1 MEQKTPWHIF
11 FKSFLNHATQDE
23 LAEINDWLG
32 KDVENLKFLE
42 EIYNVFY
49 ISKIL
54 PPPLKPDTKKAW
66 NKVDQKISGNI
77 ALKKPLRLY
86 LRYAVAIAAVVI
98 LGFLIVGVVDNYIE
112 NDRLKNQYTE
122 VITLPGQKTSVVLP
136 DGSKIWMNSAST
148 LKYSANFNKK
158 DREILLSGEAYF
170 DVHKDKN
177 KRFRVKS
184 GTLNVDVY
192 GTSFNI
198 KNYSDEDS
206 QAITVAEGIVGV
218 SSNLREIRRLVKGE
232 QATLNKK
239 SGEIKFSEEDPD
251 FITAWKNNELIFRKT
266 PVEEVMKSIENWYGV
281 KITLD
286 NQMIG
291 SHNYTFKIKTE
302 SLRDVLDLMK
312 VMTPF
317 EYKINGKDIEIKYSN

>member
-23 LAEINDWLG
+23 LAEINDWLE

-42 EIYNVFY
+42 EVYNVFY

-54 PPPLKPDTKKAW
+54 PSPLKPDTKKAW
-66 NKVDQKISGNI
+66 DKVDQQISGNSI
-77 ALKKPLRLY
+77 FKKPLKLFF
-86 LRYAVAIAAVVI
+86 RYAAVIAAAVI
-98 LGFLIVGVVDNYIE
+98 LGFLIIGGVDYYIE
-112 NDRLKNQYTE
+112 NNRLANQFTE
-122 VITLPGQKTSVVLP
+122 IITLPGQKTSVVLP
-136 DGSKIWMNSAST
+136 DGSKVWINSASI

-158 DREILLSGEAYF
+158 EREILLSGEAYF
-170 DVHKDKN
+170 EVNKDK
-177 KRFRVKS
+177 KRRFRVKS
-184 GTLNVDVY
+184 GSINVDVY

-198 KNYSDEDS
+198 KNYTDEES
-206 QAITVAEGIVGV
+206 QAITVAEGVVGV
-218 SSNLREIRRLVKGE
+218 SGNLNESWRLTKGE
-232 QATLNKK
+232 QVTLNKK
-239 SGEIKFSEEDPD
+239 SGEIKFSEEDTE